1 MGINRLEDLFDAVQG
16 RPKRKLIAAYAND
29 EHTIVAISKAID
41 LGLVEGILVGD
52 EKVIQGVCRHENID
66 PAKFTIV
73 HQPNE
78 QLAATDS
85 ITMIN
90 NGEGDIIMKGLVST
104 DKFMRA
110 ILNKENG
117 LLPQGAVLSHVT
129 ALQNPHYHKLI
140 IASDVAIIPEP
151 DLKQKVQMINYM
163 VQTAKALG
171 IDNPKVAA
179 IAPTEL
185 VLPGL
190 QSCSEAA
197 LLSKMNERGQ
207 IKGCVVDGPL
217 ALDAAI
223 DEESAKIKGIK
234 SEVAGKADCLL
245 FPDLNAG
252 NVFYKTNTK
261 LAGAESAA
269 SLVGAKV
276 PAVLVSRGDS
286 IETKLYSIALAAM
299 LAK

>member
-1 MGINRLEDLFDAVQG
+1 MGINRLEDLFEAVKG
-16 RPKRKLIAAYAND
+16 RPRRKLIAAYAND

-41 LGLVEGILVGD
+41 LGLIDGVLVGD
-52 EKVIQGVCRHENID
+52 EEVIRGVCHHENIN
-66 PAKFTIV
+66 PAKFIII

-78 QLAATDS
+78 QQAAVDS
-85 ITMIN
+85 VAMIN
-90 NGEGDIIMKGLVST
+90 RGIGDIIMKGLVST

-117 LLPQGAVLSHVT
+117 LLPPGAVLSHVT
-129 ALQNPHYHKLI
+129 VIQNPNYNKLM

-163 VQTAKALG
+163 VHTANALG
-171 IDNPKVAA
+171 IDNPRVAA

-190 QSCSEAA
+190 LACSEAA

-217 ALDAAI
+217 AVDAAI
-223 DEESAKIKGIK
+223 DEESAQIKGIK

-276 PAVLVSRGDS
+276 PAVLASRGDS
-286 IETKLYSIALAAM
+286 IETKLYSIALAAL
-299 LAK
+299 LAS

>member
-1 MGINRLEDLFDAVQG
+1 MGINRLEDLFEAVKG
-16 RPKRKLIAAYAND
+16 RPRRKLIAAYAND

-41 LGLVEGILVGD
+41 LGLIDGILVGD
-52 EKVIQGVCRHENID
+52 KDIIHDVCRHENIA

-73 HQPNE
+73 HQPND
-78 QLAATDS
+78 QLAATES
-85 ITMIN
+85 VAMIN

-117 LLPQGAVLSHVT
+117 LLPPGAVLSHVT
-129 ALQNPHYHKLI
+129 AMEIPNHHKLL

-163 VQTAKALG
+163 VQTAVALG
-171 IDNPKVAA
+171 IENPKVAA
-179 IAPTEL
+179 VAPTEL

-190 QSCSEAA
+190 QSCTEAA

-217 ALDAAI
+217 ALDAAV
-223 DEESAKIKGIK
+223 DEEAAQIKGIK
-234 SEVAGKADCLL
+234 SPVAGKADCLL
-245 FPDLNAG
+245 FPDLNSG

-276 PAVLVSRGDS
+276 PAVLASRGDS